1 MYEFP
6 RTAPVTVAADLLAGV
21 FEMVAED
28 RDSAVVDV
36 RPYDGSAGS
45 REQAAR
51 TQVGLDGDVLSV
63 VVPDRAG
70 GLFRLRFGGVRVLVR
85 VPLDS
90 SGRVKVASADVR
102 CRGRYAG
109 LTVGSAS
116 GDVEI
121 EHVTGDADVD
131 TASGDIE
138 VSRVDGRLEVKGA
151 SGALVARQV
160 GGPLRAR
167 LSSGDV
173 DISDAGDAVEI
184 KTASGAV
191 RVGATRRGQVRIGTA
206 SGDVGIGVRP
216 GTGVW
221 LDLDTI
227 SGTTRNGLDVATA
240 PVVAGNPDLSLE
252 IRTVSGDIEVR
263 RAA

>member
-1 MYEFP
+1 MPEFP
-6 RTAPVTVAADLLAGV
+6 RTAPVTVVVDLPAGA
-21 FEMVAED
+21 FEMVAEE
-28 RDSAVVDV
+28 RESAVVEV
-36 RPYDGSAGS
+36 HPYDGSAES

-70 GLFRLRFGGVRVLVR
+70 GLFRLRAGSVRALVR

-90 SGRVKVASADVR
+90 SGRIKVASADVR
-102 CRGRYAG
+102 CRGRYAD
-109 LTVGSAS
+109 LSVGSAS

-160 GGPLRAR
+160 GGALRAR
-167 LSSGDV
+167 LASGDV
-173 DISDAGDAVEI
+173 DVAEAGDAVEI

-191 RVGATRRGQVRIGTA
+191 RVGATRQGRIRIGTA
-206 SGDVGIGVRP
+206 SGDVGVGVRS

-221 LDLDTI
+221 LDLSTV
-227 SGTTRNGLDVATA
+227 SGTTRNRLDPGTA
-240 PVVAGNPDLSLE
+240 PTSAGGPGLSLE
-252 IRTVSGDIEVR
+252 VRTVSGDIEVR